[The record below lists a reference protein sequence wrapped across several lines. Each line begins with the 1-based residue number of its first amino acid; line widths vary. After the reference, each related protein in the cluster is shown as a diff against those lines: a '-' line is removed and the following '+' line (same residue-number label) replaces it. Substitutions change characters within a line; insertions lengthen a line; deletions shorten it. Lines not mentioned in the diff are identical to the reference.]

1 MIAILFMKEHSE
13 RLPHKNIR
21 DFCGKPLF
29 YWVLSTLSKVSQIE
43 KIVIDTDSTMIKEKV
58 HAYFPDI
65 TILDRPKH
73 LLGDQVTANTLIGGM
88 ISKIDG
94 NDFLQTHVTN
104 PLLKASTITSAINCY
119 RSFKRKH
126 DSLFS
131 VTIHNSPCYKFDGEP
146 INHDPETIEQSQLI
160 EPIYEDNSN
169 LYIFSR
175 ECFNLWGRVGLNPY
189 LFNICKTESIDINT
203 EEDWKM
209 AEAIKLY
216 EENRKRIL

>member
-13 RLPHKNIR
+13 RLPNKNVK

-29 YWVLSTLSKVSQIE
+29 YWIIYNLYEVCQIDKV
-43 KIVIDTDSTMIKEKV
+43 VVDTDSLSIKEKLIS
-58 HAYFPDI
+58 YFPEI
-65 TILDRPKH
+65 TVLDRPKN
-73 LLGDQVTANTLIGGM
+73 LLGNHVTANPLIGNM

-94 NDFLQTHVTN
+94 HDFLQTHVTN
-104 PLLKASTITSAINCY
+104 PLLKSSTISNAINCY
-119 RSFKRKH
+119 RSFKKRH
-126 DSLFS
+126 DSLFG
-131 VTIHNSPCYKFDGEP
+131 VTIHNSPCYKFDGDP

-160 EPIYEDNSN
+160 EPIFEDNSN

-203 EEDWKM
+203 EEDWKL
-209 AEAIKLY
+209 AEAIKTY
-216 EENRKRIL
+216 FTA